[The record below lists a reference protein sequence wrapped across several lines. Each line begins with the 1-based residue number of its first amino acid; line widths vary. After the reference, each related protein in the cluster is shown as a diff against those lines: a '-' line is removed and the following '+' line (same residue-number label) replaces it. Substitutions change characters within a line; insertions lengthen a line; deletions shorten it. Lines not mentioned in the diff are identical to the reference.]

1 MANPDVRIRLSADTQ
16 SLHSELRLLDRELR
30 GLGRNPANSHSSNSQ
45 SSSSAGSN
53 NQAQT
58 NNSAESSIPK
68 DEGNSEPIPR
78 GQSSNSAMNNN
89 PHAILRETLRIRR
102 LLQKLV
108 TKFTTQNP
116 QQGFDD
122 NSSSNPSE
130 NSDSSNS
137 PQNSNP
143 NNNDSNNNNGNNNN
157 NNNNNGNN
165 NNNNNGNPLGD
176 IAASL
181 LTVGT
186 VVKSLTSAISYMK
199 TGASD
204 SASGESLAYKTYGSV
219 LAYNDYYTAK
229 TDATNIGVP
238 YGYDYKEVMD
248 AGSTNMSSAGF
259 TNLQDYNKD
268 MTAILAS
275 SKAWGINTSSL
286 AGVSGY
292 MTSIGVTKNG
302 DQKKFTNMLAESIV
316 DANMSGREDE
326 QLQVLETISENLA
339 KTLVKVDANSLDN
352 VMGLYTSLANN
363 NSELRGARGAS
374 IVESIND
381 SITNGSSTLD
391 VLLGWGTKYTG
402 LSGKVELSKLKEQGL
417 SNPETLATIFKNFEV
432 YTGKSIDSDAGQMFL
447 SNQLGLSY
455 SQVEAL
461 LKSKDEIM
469 SGNYDS
475 SMLDGTGQAET
486 DARNDNYTNADV
498 STQEQY
504 NIETQSAKESAG
516 ETYNNIANPF
526 RDWYNGLSDGGQV
539 AVDATVGAGKLIGGI
554 ALGKL
559 AGAGLG
565 KLFAG
570 AGASGAGAG
579 AAAGAGSAGA
589 GLMATAGKVLPVAGL
604 VAEAAAAIKIGTNIA
619 SGETMNLDE
628 GGMFKGIPLLE
639 DIAKASYGVQQSISE
654 KSQED
659 ARKREQ
665 QLNAL
670 QESITQT
677 FDRNTRDLQT
687 SFDKTIKESAN
698 LNNPQEVTQFLVD
711 NGYNVNDVNNMNSEE
726 RKEEAQA
733 VADKAAKKSEAL
745 DYFQNA
751 GTSTPGEDYANYTAA
766 KSRGDRDVMD
776 IYMKSIAWKAMSY
789 SNATGEDKYDNEAIS
804 ALGIT
809 DEEDKTLLKNTI
821 YEYSLDYNARKAEYE
836 KADKIFQER
845 WKKAEELAA
854 ANPEKYSDPRYAY
867 GDANPD
873 CDPALRNGTEL
884 VDVYTKDDGSV
895 HLAYTWRDEEGN
907 LSSSEYD
914 ARNYMDIPKYSTG
927 LANVPYDNYL
937 AYLHKGERV
946 LTSTESAK
954 LSDVSDMLQRTSQLQ
969 NLVSL
974 QEFKSYSDGNSDFD
988 GTSSVSQTLDINIK
1002 LDGNIEGIDANN
1014 QNRIVEAIIAQLSRS
1029 NLQSTIANGFIRVQN
1044 N

>member
-16 SLHSELRLLDRELR
+16 SLRSELRLIDRELR
-30 GLGRNPANSHSSNSQ
+30 GLGGNPANSRSSNSQ
-45 SSSSAGSN
+45 SSSAGSN
-53 NQAQT
+53 NQTQT

-68 DEGNSEPIPR
+68 DETNSEPVPR
-78 GQSSNSAMNNN
+78 GQSSNSTMNSN
-89 PHAILRETLRIRR
+89 PHSILRETLRIRQ

-108 TKFTTQNP
+108 TKFATQNP
-116 QQGFDD
+116 QQGFND

-157 NNNNNGNN
+157 GNNNNDNNN

-186 VVKSLTSAISYMK
+186 VVKSLTSAVNYMK

-268 MTAILAS
+268 MTAILAA
-275 SKAWGINTSSL
+275 SKAWGINTNSL

-302 DQKKFTNMLAESIV
+302 DQKKFTNMLAESII

-339 KTLVKVDANSLDN
+339 KTLVKIDANSLDN

-363 NSELRGARGAS
+363 NSELRGTRGAS

-469 SGNYDS
+469 SGNYNS

-559 AGAGLG
+559 AGKGLG

-570 AGASGAGAG
+570 AGASGAGA
-579 AAAGAGSAGA
+579 AAGAGSAGAGAGAGA

-604 VAEAAAAIKIGTNIA
+604 VAEVAAAIKVGTNIA

-665 QLNAL
+665 QLNNL
-670 QESITQT
+670 QSSIIQT
-677 FDRNTRDLQT
+677 FDKNTHNLQD
-687 SFDKTIKESAN
+687 SFDKTIKESAQLQTPEDYGQYLIN
-698 LNNPQEVTQFLVD
+698 
-711 NGYNVNDVNNMNSEE
+711 NGYSVNDVNNMSESE
-726 RKEEAQA
+726 REEEAQ
-733 VADKAAKKSEAL
+733 VVSDKAAVKS
-745 DYFQNA
+745 
-751 GTSTPGEDYANYTAA
+751 G
-766 KSRGDRDVMD
+766 
-776 IYMKSIAWKAMSY
+776 AMSY
-789 SNATGEDKYDNEAIS
+789 YQSLSAGNNYAEYSKNKADNNESGMNIQMDALAWKTMSYANATGSDYYDNEAID

-809 DEEDKTLLKNTI
+809 NEEDKQALANAI
-821 YEYSLDYNARKAEYE
+821 YARKLEYNTQKAAYE
-836 KADKIFQER
+836 EADKIFQQR

-854 ANPEKYSDPRYAY
+854 SNPDKYIDARYAY

-873 CDPALRNGTEL
+873 CDPDLRNGKEL
-884 VDVYTKDDGSV
+884 VRVVTMDDGKV
-895 HLAYTWRDEEGN
+895 HLDWRNSDDEDTPF
-907 LSSSEYD
+907 YD
-914 ARNYMDIPKYSTG
+914 VRAFTTINKYSTG
-927 LANVPYDNYL
+927 LANVPYDDFP

-946 LTSTESAK
+946 LTSTESSK
-954 LSDVSDMLQRTSQLQ
+954 LTDISDMLQRTSQLQ
-969 NLVSL
+969 NLVLL
-974 QEFKSYSDGNSDFD
+974 QNNSQNDNSVIPAESYNSHQNFDFN
-988 GTSSVSQTLDINIK
+988 INVT
-1002 LDGNIEGIDANN
+1002 GNIEGMTVSN
-1014 QNRIVEAIIAQLSRS
+1014 QNRIVEAILSQLSKS
-1029 NLQSTIANGFIRVQN
+1029 GLQSMISNGFTRVQN